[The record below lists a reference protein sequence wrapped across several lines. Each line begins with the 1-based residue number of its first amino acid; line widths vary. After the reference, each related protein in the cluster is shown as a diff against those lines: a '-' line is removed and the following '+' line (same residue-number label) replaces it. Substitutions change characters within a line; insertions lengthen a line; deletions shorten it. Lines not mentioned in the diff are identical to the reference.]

1 MTSKKKPL
9 NKLLFPIRPFED
21 FQKHAMR
28 EAMDKVYSWKQEHP
42 DEYSRF
48 SLDMM
53 KVERN
58 NFSNLE
64 RIFKMAVGF
73 VPTHVLVECRKLLAP
88 DSEEVLSTDDSSS
101 VAYRVVD
108 ELMGL
113 KGYLRFGVYT
123 ETVGGVDAP
132 DQAEQFLIR
141 EFSLSEKDQS
151 EEDDEHFY
159 VPSVTAQEFWESLPS
174 FVQMAVF
181 TFGKGHSADELA
193 TLSKRI
199 MLSAVHALPEIF
211 IKLRDQIHDGSNS
224 LLMCTLY
231 YICYDHG
238 LPRSAMALSKVS
250 LGAKQISYIR
260 ESVKALVEKF
270 METSVT
276 HALDKKAEWTKQIKE
291 VEDAELKQAMKNTL
305 DNTKGK
311 HGRGTVLQEEQSI
324 DDILIGDDKEALKEA
339 ILTALND
346 MEHEYETAY
355 IKAALIRSNHLDP
368 HISFSVFLR
377 AICIFSGREYK
388 YDPAQRIDSFIYHD
402 EKEFQSSKSSKWQRG
417 RRIVSYLASVFM
429 AYQ

>member
-1 MTSKKKPL
+1 ME
-9 NKLLFPIRPFED
+9 R
-21 FQKHAMR
+21 
-28 EAMDKVYSWKQEHP
+28 VYSWKQEHP
-42 DEYSRF
+42 EEYSRF

-58 NFSNLE
+58 DFSSLE
-64 RIFKMAVGF
+64 RIFKMAVGL
-73 VPTHVLVECRKLLAP
+73 VPTYVLRECRKMLAL
-88 DSEEVLSTDDSSS
+88 DSEEILSADERAAAS
-101 VAYRVVD
+101 RVVD

-113 KGYLRFGVYT
+113 KGYLRFEVYT
-123 ETVGGVDAP
+123 ETVGDKDAP

-199 MLSAVHALPEIF
+199 MLSALHALPEIF

-238 LPRSAMALSKVS
+238 MPRSAMALSKVS

-260 ESVKALVEKF
+260 ESVKAIVEKL

-276 HALDKKAEWTKQIKE
+276 NALDKKVEWTKQIE
-291 VEDAELKQAMKNTL
+291 DVEDTELKQAMKNTL
-305 DNTKGK
+305 RDTKGK
-311 HGRGTVLQEEQSI
+311 HGRRTFQQEEQSI
-324 DDILIGDDKEALKEA
+324 GDILIADDKETLKTA
-339 ILTALND
+339 ILTALDD

-355 IKAALIRSNHLDP
+355 IKAALIRSHHLDP
-368 HISFSVFLR
+368 HVSFSLFLR
-377 AICIFSGREYK
+377 AICTFSGREYK
-388 YDPAQRIDSFIYHD
+388 YDPAQRVDSVIYHD
-402 EKEFQSSKSSKWQRG
+402 KRSS
-417 RRIVSYLASVFM
+417 
-429 AYQ
+429 

>member
-1 MTSKKKPL
+1 ME
-9 NKLLFPIRPFED
+9 R
-21 FQKHAMR
+21 
-28 EAMDKVYSWKQEHP
+28 VYSWKQEHP
-42 DEYSRF
+42 EEYSRF

-58 NFSNLE
+58 DFSSLE
-64 RIFKMAVGF
+64 RIFKMAVGL
-73 VPTHVLVECRKLLAP
+73 VPTYVLIECRKMLAL
-88 DSEEVLSTDDSSS
+88 DSEEILSADERAAAS
-101 VAYRVVD
+101 RVVD

-123 ETVGGVDAP
+123 ETVGDKDAP

-199 MLSAVHALPEIF
+199 MLSALHALPEIF

-238 LPRSAMALSKVS
+238 MPRSAMALSKVS

-260 ESVKALVEKF
+260 ESVKAIVEKL

-276 HALDKKAEWTKQIKE
+276 NALDKKVEWTKQIE
-291 VEDAELKQAMKNTL
+291 DVEDTELKQAMKNTL
-305 DNTKGK
+305 RDTKGK
-311 HGRGTVLQEEQSI
+311 HGRRTFQQEEQSI
-324 DDILIGDDKEALKEA
+324 GDILIADDKETLKTA
-339 ILTALND
+339 ILTALDD

-355 IKAALIRSNHLDP
+355 IKAALIRSHHLDP
-368 HISFSVFLR
+368 HVSFSLFLR
-377 AICIFSGREYK
+377 TICTFSGREYK
-388 YDPAQRIDSFIYHD
+388 YDPAQRVDSVIYHD
-402 EKEFQSSKSSKWQRG
+402 KRSS
-417 RRIVSYLASVFM
+417 
-429 AYQ
+429 

>member
-1 MTSKKKPL
+1 M
-9 NKLLFPIRPFED
+9 RPFED

-28 EAMDKVYSWKQEHP
+28 EAMDRVYSWKQEHP

-48 SLDMM
+48 SLEMM

-58 NFSNLE
+58 DFSCLE

-73 VPTHVLVECRKLLAP
+73 APTHVLIECRKLLAP
-88 DSEEVLSTDDSSS
+88 DSEEILSADERAAATS
-101 VAYRVVD
+101 RVID

-123 ETVGGVDAP
+123 ETVGDKDAP

-174 FVQMAVF
+174 FIQMAIF

-199 MLSAVHALPEIF
+199 MLSAIQALPEIF
-211 IKLRDQIHDGSNS
+211 VKLHDQIHDGSNS

-231 YICYDHG
+231 YICFDHG

-250 LGAKQISYIR
+250 LGAKQVSYIR
-260 ESVKALVEKF
+260 ESVKAIVEKL
-270 METSVT
+270 METSVDN
-276 HALDKKAEWTKQIKE
+276 ALDKKAEWTTQAKDI
-291 VEDAELKQAMKNTL
+291 EDVELKQAIKTTL
-305 DNTKGK
+305 ASTKGK
-311 HGRGTVLQEEQSI
+311 HGRGTILQEEMSL
-324 DDILIGDDKEALKEA
+324 DEILISDDKQALKET
-339 ILTALND
+339 IRTALNE

-355 IKAALIRSNHLDP
+355 IKAALIRSYHLAP
-368 HISFSVFLR
+368 HASFSVFLR
-377 AICIFSGREYK
+377 AISDFTGREYK
-388 YDPAQRIDSFIYHD
+388 YDPAQRVDSFIYHN
-402 EKEFQSSKSSKWQRG
+402 EKEFQTSKSSKWQRG
-417 RRIVSYLASVFM
+417 RRIVSYLTDIFDTI
-429 AYQ
+429 Q

>member
-1 MTSKKKPL
+1 ME
-9 NKLLFPIRPFED
+9 R
-21 FQKHAMR
+21 
-28 EAMDKVYSWKQEHP
+28 VYSWKQEHP
-42 DEYSRF
+42 EEYSRF

-58 NFSNLE
+58 DFSSLE
-64 RIFKMAVGF
+64 RIFKMAVGL
-73 VPTHVLVECRKLLAP
+73 VPTYVLIECRKMLAL
-88 DSEEVLSTDDSSS
+88 DSEEILSADERAAAS
-101 VAYRVVD
+101 RVVD

-113 KGYLRFGVYT
+113 KGYLRFEVYT
-123 ETVGGVDAP
+123 ETVGDKDAP

-199 MLSAVHALPEIF
+199 MLSALHALPEIF
-211 IKLRDQIHDGSNS
+211 IKLRNQIHDGSNS

-238 LPRSAMALSKVS
+238 MPRSAMALSKVS

-260 ESVKALVEKF
+260 ESVKAIVEKL

-276 HALDKKAEWTKQIKE
+276 NALDKKVEWTKQIE
-291 VEDAELKQAMKNTL
+291 DVEDTELKQAMKNTL
-305 DNTKGK
+305 RDTKGK
-311 HGRGTVLQEEQSI
+311 HGRRTFQQEEQSI
-324 DDILIGDDKEALKEA
+324 GDILIADDKETLKTA
-339 ILTALND
+339 ILTALDD

-355 IKAALIRSNHLDP
+355 IKAALIRSHHLDP
-368 HISFSVFLR
+368 HVSFSLFLR
-377 AICIFSGREYK
+377 AICTFSGREYK
-388 YDPAQRIDSFIYHD
+388 YDPAQRVDSVIYHD
-402 EKEFQSSKSSKWQRG
+402 KRSS
-417 RRIVSYLASVFM
+417 
-429 AYQ
+429 

>member
-1 MTSKKKPL
+1 M
-9 NKLLFPIRPFED
+9 RPFED

-28 EAMDKVYSWKQEHP
+28 EAMDRVYSWKQEHP

-48 SLDMM
+48 SLEMM

-58 NFSNLE
+58 DFSCLE

-73 VPTHVLVECRKLLAP
+73 APTHVLIECRKLLAP
-88 DSEEVLSTDDSSS
+88 DSEEILSADERAATS
-101 VAYRVVD
+101 RVID

-123 ETVGGVDAP
+123 ETVGDKDAS

-174 FVQMAVF
+174 FIQMAIF
-181 TFGKGHSADELA
+181 TFGKGHSADEFA

-199 MLSAVHALPEIF
+199 MLSAIQALPEIF
-211 IKLRDQIHDGSNS
+211 VKLHDQIHDGSNS

-231 YICYDHG
+231 YISFDHG

-250 LGAKQISYIR
+250 LGAKQVSYIR
-260 ESVKALVEKF
+260 ESVKAIVEKL
-270 METSVT
+270 METSVDN
-276 HALDKKAEWTKQIKE
+276 ALDKKAEWTTQAKDI
-291 VEDAELKQAMKNTL
+291 EDVELKQAIKTTL
-305 DNTKGK
+305 ASTKGK
-311 HGRGTVLQEEQSI
+311 HGRGTILQEEMSL
-324 DDILIGDDKEALKEA
+324 DEILISDDKQALKET
-339 ILTALND
+339 IRTALNE

-355 IKAALIRSNHLDP
+355 IKAALIRSHHLAP
-368 HISFSVFLR
+368 HASFSVFLR
-377 AICIFSGREYK
+377 AISDFTGREYK
-388 YDPAQRIDSFIYHD
+388 YDPAQRVDSFIYHN
-402 EKEFQSSKSSKWQRG
+402 EKEFQTSKSSKWQRG
-417 RRIVSYLASVFM
+417 RRIVSYLTDIFDTI
-429 AYQ
+429 Q